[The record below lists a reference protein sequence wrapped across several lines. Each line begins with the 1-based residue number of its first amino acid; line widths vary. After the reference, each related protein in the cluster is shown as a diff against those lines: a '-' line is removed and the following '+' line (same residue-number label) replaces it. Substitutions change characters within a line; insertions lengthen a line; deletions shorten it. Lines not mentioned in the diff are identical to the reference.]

1 MRRQPEARSTVL
13 LRGLHGLI
21 TPPTR
26 QPIAHKA
33 CHGCP
38 PQQRRSGCPGKRE
51 PRPKRGQMAAISG
64 TRAEH
69 GGMRERAR
77 RWRGDG
83 TGHAGWGKSIPH
95 LWTSSET
102 RSGEVKCHLGCAAT
116 ANRAGMGNAAVRAG
130 RARGM
135 REAGGH
141 LGSLRGV
148 ECRLHH
154 TCCGPAAEDGNR
166 QGVVSA

>member
-1 MRRQPEARSTVL
+1 MRRRTRGALDRPSTRPAWTNHAANPPTHRPQGLPWLPPPAAALWTSWEARDAIQARSDG
-13 LRGLHGLI
+13 RY
-21 TPPTR
+21 
-26 QPIAHKA
+26 
-33 CHGCP
+33 
-38 PQQRRSGCPGKRE
+38 QRDSG
-51 PRPKRGQMAAISG
+51 
-64 TRAEH
+64 
-69 GGMRERAR
+69 RAR
-77 RWRGDG
+77 RDAREGAAMARRR
-83 TGHAGWGKSIPH
+83 HAGWGKSIPH

-116 ANRAGMGNAAVRAG
+116 ANRAGTGNAAVRAC

-148 ECRLHH
+148 EWRLHH

>member
-38 PQQRRSGCPGKRE
+38 PQQRRSGRPGKRE
-51 PRPKRGQMAAISG
+51 TRSKRGQMAAISG
-64 TRAEH
+64 TRAD
-69 GGMRERAR
+69 AR
-77 RWRGDG
+77 RDAREGAAMARRR
-83 TGHAGWGKSIPH
+83 HAGWGKSIPH

-116 ANRAGMGNAAVRAG
+116 ANRAGTGNAAVRAC

-148 ECRLHH
+148 EWRLHH

-166 QGVVSA
+166 KGVVSA